1 MTQSLFLGPV
11 FICNE
16 KAHIRNSPTKSYF
29 SLRLAFDRVN
39 FDTMTNLAATEE
51 SVLSRVSLKDDS
63 SDDSCDGTATT
74 GASGQPVRRK
84 MEWKQSEAV
93 RRSKTLVFLGVLF
106 AAIAGGLT
114 TGILVRR
121 GEVNEFDGQVRIRVV

>member
-1 MTQSLFLGPV
+1 
-11 FICNE
+11 
-16 KAHIRNSPTKSYF
+16 
-29 SLRLAFDRVN
+29 
-39 FDTMTNLAATEE
+39 
-51 SVLSRVSLKDDS
+51 
-63 SDDSCDGTATT
+63 
-74 GASGQPVRRK
+74 
-84 MEWKQSEAV
+84 MERKQSEAV